1 MEENINYLNK
11 LFLKFKKEDCE
22 KYENELE
29 KIMKE
34 RKDEYSELFNELEL
48 INKSKIKIAFLL
60 FS

>member
-1 MEENINYLNK
+1 MEENNNYLNK

-34 RKDEYSELFNELEL
+34 RKDEYSELYNELEL
-48 INKSKIKIAFLL
+48 INKR
-60 FS
+60 